1 MGSLCMRLD
10 ISEVPLWS
18 QGVGNRLNISL
29 LMFSTYTE
37 GSERMVTI
45 YLLDDAGLSAL
56 TVKRGS
62 FNLVRLLWIQFLLQ
76 RKEKGFIHD
85 GRARQSDR
93 C

>member
-1 MGSLCMRLD
+1 MGSMGSLCMRLD

-18 QGVGNRLNISL
+18 QGVGNQLNISL

-45 YLLDDAGLSAL
+45 YLLDDAGQSAL

-62 FNLVRLLWIQFLLQ
+62 FNLVRLLWIQFSEEP
-76 RKEKGFIHD
+76 RK
-85 GRARQSDR
+85 
-93 C
+93 